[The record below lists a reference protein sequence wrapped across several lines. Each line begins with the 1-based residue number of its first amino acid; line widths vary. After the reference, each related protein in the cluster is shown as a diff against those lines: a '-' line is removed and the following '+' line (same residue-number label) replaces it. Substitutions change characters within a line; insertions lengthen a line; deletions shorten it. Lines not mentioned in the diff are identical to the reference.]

1 MSFKNIVLAGGG
13 VLGSQIAYQSAYCGF
28 DVTIYLRSEE
38 SVVRAKK
45 KIDRLHNIYLAELE
59 DFKSKLGN
67 PIAIKMF
74 GKGLYPNPENLTVE
88 KIDEL
93 KGNAVKAYE
102 NIKYVTD
109 LAEAVKDADL
119 VIESMAENEKDKI
132 AFYEKLAPL
141 LPDKTVVV
149 TNSSTLLPSMFAK
162 YTGRPDKYLSLHFA
176 NSIWKNNTAEVMTQ
190 AQTDE
195 KYFNEVMQFAND
207 IRMIGLPVRKE
218 KSGYL
223 LNSMLVPF
231 LLSGLDL
238 YAAGIS
244 DPESIDIAWTR
255 GTGAP
260 KGPFQIFDTVGLNT
274 AYNIV
279 HQYQSVPGIFSP
291 LLKKMMMPYNF
302 KKMEAILKKYID
314 DGKLGMS
321 SGEGFY
327 KYN

>member
-59 DFKSKLGN
+59 DFKSKLGT

-119 VIESMAENEKDKI
+119 VIEAMAENPQAKI
-132 AFYEKLAPL
+132 EFYEKLAGV
-141 LPDKTVVV
+141 LPEKTVIA
-149 TNSSTLLPSMFAK
+149 TNSSSMLPSAFAQ
-162 YTGRPDKYLSLHFA
+162 YTGRPEKYLALHFA
-176 NSIWKNNTAEVMTQ
+176 NNIWRGNTAEVMGHAGTEQ
-190 AQTDE
+190 
-195 KYFNEVMQFAND
+195 KYYDAVAEFAGQ
-207 IRMIGLPVRKE
+207 IQMVPLLMKKE
-218 KSGYL
+218 QPGYI
-223 LNSMLVPF
+223 LNSMLIPF
-231 LLSGLDL
+231 LRSAETLLAREVADPQTIDL
-238 YAAGIS
+238 TWKI
-244 DPESIDIAWTR
+244 

-260 KGPFQIFDTVGLNT
+260 KGPFEILDIVGLTT
-274 AYNIV
+274 AYHIIMNSHDASDPATDNGKIA
-279 HQYQSVPGIFSP
+279 
-291 LLKKMMMPYNF
+291 
-302 KKMEAILKKYID
+302 AILKKYID
-314 DGKLGMS
+314 EGKTGINA
-321 SGEGFY
+321 GEGFY

>member
-119 VIESMAENEKDKI
+119 VIEAMAENPQAKI
-132 AFYEKLAPL
+132 EFYEKLAGV
-141 LPDKTVVV
+141 LPEKTVIA
-149 TNSSTLLPSMFAK
+149 TNSSSMLPSAFAQ
-162 YTGRPDKYLSLHFA
+162 YTGRPEKYLLF
-176 NSIWKNNTAEVMTQ
+176 ILLTT
-190 AQTDE
+190 
-195 KYFNEVMQFAND
+195 
-207 IRMIGLPVRKE
+207 
-218 KSGYL
+218 SG
-223 LNSMLVPF
+223 
-231 LLSGLDL
+231 
-238 YAAGIS
+238 
-244 DPESIDIAWTR
+244 
-255 GTGAP
+255 
-260 KGPFQIFDTVGLNT
+260 
-274 AYNIV
+274 
-279 HQYQSVPGIFSP
+279 
-291 LLKKMMMPYNF
+291 
-302 KKMEAILKKYID
+302 EAIQLK
-314 DGKLGMS
+314 LWAMQEQSRSTMMLLQS
-321 SGEGFY
+321 SQDRFRWY
-327 KYN
+327 LF